1 MLKIVETNS
10 GLGYQEVAYFVEIPD
25 KNEYLCIFENQDT
38 RTLWATYEIGKTYE
52 LEAYEIDVVIPEKH
66 SMVLDKSPLAK
77 TFLFNEFLKSL
88 KDRKWKKL

>member
-1 MLKIVETNS
+1 
-10 GLGYQEVAYFVEIPD
+10 
-25 KNEYLCIFENQDT
+25 
-38 RTLWATYEIGKTYE
+38 

-88 KDRKWKKL
+88 KDRK